1 MMNDRYLMLANYL
14 SFAQQQYNVQI
25 CIKDYCGFIPI
36 NKDLDKVL
44 QPFLAHTNPFCMY
57 LKSDKEVYHQC
68 LTMIRKMNRKCRHEC
83 RTFFG
88 MCHAGLYEYVT
99 PIINKKDIIGTI
111 NIGFFNEDDNI
122 PLNQIHRI
130 CSQSAILEE
139 ETAVMLFHESV
150 TKSNLSPEEL
160 LPLMEL
166 VAEYLSMTYDTVR
179 YANNAPTRKRQSSSS
194 EDTILSHTAE
204 YVRQHF
210 TGRIT
215 APELAGFCHCSES
228 YLSHIFKRRLN
239 MNINTYI
246 NKIRVEASKSFLTE
260 SNSSVSEIAGNVGFN
275 DPNYYSRVFS
285 QLIGISPTEYRR
297 RFQSSGE
304 Q

>member
-1 MMNDRYLMLANYL
+1 MKDRYLMLANYL
-14 SFAQQQYNVQI
+14 SFAQQQYNIQI

-36 NKDLDKVL
+36 NKELDKVL

-57 LKSDKEVYHQC
+57 IKSDKEVYHQC
-68 LTMIRKMNRKCRHEC
+68 LTMIRKMNHKCRREG

-88 MCHAGLYEYVT
+88 MCHAGLFEYVT
-99 PIINKKDIIGTI
+99 PIINKTDIIGTI
-111 NIGFFNEDDNI
+111 NVGFFNQDEAI
-122 PLNQIHRI
+122 PLTQIHRI
-130 CSQSAILEE
+130 CSRSELLDEATAIR
-139 ETAVMLFHESV
+139 LFGESV
-150 TKSNLSPEEL
+150 TPPAFSRKEL
-160 LPLMEL
+160 LPMIEL
-166 VAEYLSMTYDTVR
+166 IAEYLSMTYDTVR
-179 YANNAPTRKRQSSSS
+179 YQNNAPTRKRQSSSS

-210 TGRIT
+210 TGPIL
-215 APELAGFCHCSES
+215 APQLAEFCHCSES

-260 SNSSVSEIAGNVGFN
+260 SNSSVGEIAGNVGFN

-285 QLIGISPTEYRR
+285 QLIGISPREYRR
-297 RFQSSGE
+297 RFKSS
-304 Q
+304 QI